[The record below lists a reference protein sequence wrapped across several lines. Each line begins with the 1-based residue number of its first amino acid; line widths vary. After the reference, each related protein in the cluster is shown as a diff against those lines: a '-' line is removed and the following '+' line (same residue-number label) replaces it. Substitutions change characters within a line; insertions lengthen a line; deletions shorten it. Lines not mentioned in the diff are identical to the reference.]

1 MVIME
6 KADKV
11 NAALDE
17 LVAQAEQR
25 HAESRAS

>member
-11 NAALDE
+11 NAALDD
-17 LVAQAEQR
+17 LVVLAEQR